1 MIDNSKEYILC
12 AAVRRLDGTVDYGY
26 RHDQIYS
33 RVPKEQM
40 TEVYGID
47 FYNDMGFLTSKNRFV
62 GRREAYQIA
71 LECGQIKQR
80 VPNEDKEFCQWLGIT
95 EEERIRGLEWLAS
108 EDLY

>member
-12 AAVRRLDGTVDYGY
+12 AAIRRLDGSVDLGY

-47 FYNDMGFLTSKNRFV
+47 FYDDMGFLTSKNRFV

-71 LECGQIKQR
+71 LASGQVKAREIR
-80 VPNEDKEFCQWLGIT
+80 DDIPDEF
-95 EEERIRGLEWLAS
+95 GLKVDPKDMEWLAS